1 MIIFGTKAKFETISQ
16 GMFYCPHCQAQRNYL
31 LKRGKKYFS
40 LYFIPIFPMGELG
53 EFVECGTC
61 GITYAPAV
69 LTRKVS
75 KPQPDAVRLLN
86 AIKRQLDSGIALEY
100 VVRDLTSDGLDRD
113 VADNLVNT
121 VAGENCKFC
130 PDCELTYIAS
140 VTQCQECGTTLTTK

>member
-16 GMFYCPHCQAQRNYL
+16 GKFYCPHCQAQRGYA

-53 EFVECGTC
+53 EFVECNTC

-86 AIKRQLDSGIALEY
+86 TIKRQLDNGIALEY
-100 VVRDLTSDGLDRD
+100 VIRDLTSEGLDRD
-113 VADNLVNT
+113 VADNLINT
-121 VAGENCKFC
+121 VSGEGRKRC
-130 PDCELTYIAS
+130 PDCELTYVAN
-140 VTQCQECGTTLTTK
+140 VAQCQECGTALVEG

>member
-16 GMFYCPHCQAQRNYL
+16 GMFYCPHCQAQRSYS

-40 LYFIPIFPMGELG
+40 LYFIPIIPMGDLG
-53 EFVECGTC
+53 EFVECDAC

-86 AIKRQLDSGIALEY
+86 NIKRQLDNGIALEY
-100 VVRDLTSDGLDRD
+100 VVRDLTGEGLDRD

-121 VAGENCKFC
+121 VAGEDRRRC
-130 PDCELTYIAS
+130 PECDLTYVAS
-140 VTQCQECGTTLTTK
+140 ITQCQECGTMLINA